1 MNVKFSKNTVAVV
14 LLSLGVVGS
23 ASAATFGQPVEAS
36 AEFNITKPTEVVH
49 SLTPVANL
57 TASGVANNDGTDLAI
72 GKIDVTPN
80 VANFAVRMKNYTT
93 NPMRGTAVNVADS
106 TITIPVAVIGRVGG
120 SDAAGSSNGGWMVHT
135 TPSPQASFDY
145 VVAAIGSKSVVP
157 GSYQITTE
165 ATTWAL

>member
-57 TASGVANNDGTDLAI
+57 TASEVVNGTGVDLAI
-72 GKIDVTPN
+72 GKINVTPN
-80 VANFAVRMKNYTT
+80 VANFALRIKNYTT
-93 NPMRGTAVNVADS
+93 RPMSGTAVNVADP
-106 TITIPVAVIGRVGG
+106 TITVPISLVGRVGG
-120 SDAAGSSNGGWMVHT
+120 DDVTGAQNGGWMVYT
-135 TPSPQASFDY
+135 TSSPQASFDY
-145 VVAAIGSKSVVP
+145 VVFAMNPTAVVP

-165 ATTWAL
+165 ATTWTL